1 LSKNKRLLTAKI
13 EGKIHAETIDEEDAS
28 TWVAKQRKQ
37 QTLSKE
43 KELADK
49 MQKMLEEQDKEYS
62 ETNLQGLKVGH
73 KEEDIQDG
81 ETLILTLKDAYVL
94 DDKGNDLN
102 DEEDILVNDR
112 ISAKEQ
118 TQKFLELKKGAK
130 KTSNYVKSFDDD
142 NKPLLPQYDEEAP
155 KPSFII
161 GEDVDEK
168 QRIEEIRKKL
178 TLPGG
183 KIAYSLDNAKTF
195 ASEFYTTEEM
205 AKFKKPV
212 KKKKVLR
219 KKKTAVSDII
229 NSAPSENDGDLGSR
243 ATSVMKEKELKAIE
257 GEEKKL
263 EAYEKAIS
271 KAVTKSKHYLEEKIE
286 DEELPEE
293 KLEEELYKSIITAKK
308 LLHKEPDQE

>member
-1 LSKNKRLLTAKI
+1 
-13 EGKIHAETIDEEDAS
+13 
-28 TWVAKQRKQ
+28 
-37 QTLSKE
+37 
-43 KELADK
+43 
-49 MQKMLEEQDKEYS
+49 
-62 ETNLQGLKVGH
+62 
-73 KEEDIQDG
+73 
-81 ETLILTLKDAYVL
+81 
-94 DDKGNDLN
+94 
-102 DEEDILVNDR
+102 VNDR

-257 GEEKKL
+257 GEEKKIRGL
-263 EAYEKAIS
+263 
-271 KAVTKSKHYLEEKIE
+271 
-286 DEELPEE
+286 
-293 KLEEELYKSIITAKK
+293 
-308 LLHKEPDQE
+308 